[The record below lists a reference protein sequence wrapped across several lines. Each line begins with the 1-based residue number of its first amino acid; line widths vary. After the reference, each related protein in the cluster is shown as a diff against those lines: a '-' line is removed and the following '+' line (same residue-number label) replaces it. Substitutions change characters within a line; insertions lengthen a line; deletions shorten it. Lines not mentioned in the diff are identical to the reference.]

1 MAVKKGVEGMRAL
14 VKRYGPRNVFVIG
27 DVMGECH
34 IKKIKIEAEAM
45 MLKIDE
51 EVQTLDPPPST
62 FDHQP

>member
-14 VKRYGPRNVFVIG
+14 VKRYGPRNVFIIG

-34 IKKIKIEAEAM
+34 IKRIKIEAEAM
-45 MLKIDE
+45 MWEIDE
-51 EVQTLDPPPST
+51 EVQNLDPPLSA